1 METKE
6 YLGQIARC
14 DCMMANKICEIRK
27 LRSNIYGISSSQGCE
42 RVQTSGVKDVVGDSV
57 SRLVDLQAEVDE
69 LSKKRCK
76 IIAQIEK
83 LQDVRMYDVLTKR
96 FVLNKT
102 FDEIG
107 ADIQKSSR
115 QTYRI
120 YDMAI
125 KRFEKEFGSTY
136 LNQ

>member
-1 METKE
+1 MGTKE
-6 YLGQIARC
+6 YLGQISRY

-27 LRSNIYGISSSQGCE
+27 LLSDIYGISSSQGSE
-42 RVQTSGVKDVVGDSV
+42 RVQTSGVKDAVGDSV
-57 SRLVDLQAEVDE
+57 SRLVDLQSEVDE

-76 IIAQIEK
+76 IIAQIEQ
-83 LQDVRMYDVLTKR
+83 LPDAIMYDVLAKR
-96 FVLNKT
+96 FVLDKT

-107 ADIQKSSR
+107 ADIRKSSR

-120 YDMAI
+120 YNMAI

-136 LNQ
+136 LNK